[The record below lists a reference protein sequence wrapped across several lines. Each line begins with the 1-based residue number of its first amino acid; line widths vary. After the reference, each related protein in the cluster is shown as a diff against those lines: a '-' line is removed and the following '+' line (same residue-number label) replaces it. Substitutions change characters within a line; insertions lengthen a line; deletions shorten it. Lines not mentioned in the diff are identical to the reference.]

1 VTEEHLKLREA
12 YVRVLD
18 IDAELQKLLAL
29 LKEAVS
35 PLPPQAHLDAQARPA
50 ESQSGGDA
58 SSYPREVCPHGYHR
72 NCIQCS
78 RLAEQWSQS
87 SPQ

>member
-1 VTEEHLKLREA
+1 MRDNPVTEEHLKLREA

-35 PLPPQAHLDAQARPA
+35 LLPPQAHLDAQAPQV
-50 ESQSGGDA
+50 ESRSDVVAVVCDVCGGQWK
-58 SSYPREVCPHGYHR
+58 PGHQCP
-72 NCIQCS
+72 
-78 RLAEQWSQS
+78 LTEQL
-87 SPQ
+87 SP